1 MPGTAASE
9 GGLASAKVDS
19 RPIHRHPR
27 AMRKLIPFLFVSLLA
42 LPLNADEPVRLT
54 AAQVL
59 QLMAKVPEK
68 AHPARAGRYEQ
79 AGDAKEIAAAIA
91 GVAPERDTAAL
102 MTVYAAYESSNQK
115 CAIGDQ
121 GRSAG
126 AWQLQYVP
134 REVACDPAQPPACG
148 CRWPGMPPDD
158 ASRAHPTIGS
168 RCSRAA
174 VAQGECWWPA
184 AGLASPGR

>member
-1 MPGTAASE
+1 
-9 GGLASAKVDS
+9 
-19 RPIHRHPR
+19 
-27 AMRKLIPFLFVSLLA
+27 MRKLIPFLFVSLLA

-59 QLMAKVPEK
+59 QLMDKVPEK

-134 REVACDPAQPPACG
+134 REVACDPARAASVWLSLARDASGRCLSS
-148 CRWPGMPPDD
+148 PPDD
-158 ASRAHPTIGS
+158 RLSVLTGGSCTRGVLVARSRARIA
-168 RCSRAA
+168 RQVAA
-174 VAQGECWWPA
+174 AP
-184 AGLASPGR
+184 